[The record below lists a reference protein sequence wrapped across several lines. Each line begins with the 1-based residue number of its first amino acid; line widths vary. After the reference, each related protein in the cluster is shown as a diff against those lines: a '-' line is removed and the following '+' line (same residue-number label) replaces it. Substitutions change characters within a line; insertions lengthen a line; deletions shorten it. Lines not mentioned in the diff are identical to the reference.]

1 MLFDLRGR
9 RRRAV
14 QVTYVTL
21 AVLMGGGLI
30 LFGIGG
36 SVSGGLLD
44 AFKSGNGNSS
54 STNSIVA
61 KSNDNL
67 RKKLARDPNNAS
79 LLAQLAR
86 GEFQAATAQIPSGAS
101 SFPKDARDELA
112 RSSGYWKRYVAVSK
126 GKVNADLARVAVQVY
141 APTAL
146 NKPSDAANA
155 ARIVARAD
163 NDASSYLQ
171 LVQYAS
177 LAGDKRTA
185 DLAAQKALDLAPKS
199 QRKAVKEQ
207 IKQLQSPQPAAT
219 QPPQG

>member
-14 QVTYVTL
+14 QATYVTL
-21 AVLMGGGLI
+21 AVLMGGGLV

-44 AFKSGNGNSS
+44 AFKGGNGNSS

-61 KSNDNL
+61 KSNDRL
-67 RKKLARDPNNAS
+67 RKQLARDPGNPN
-79 LLAQLAR
+79 LLAQLTR

-101 SFPKDARDELA
+101 SFPKDSRDELA
-112 RSSGYWKRYVAVSK
+112 RSSGYWQRYLTASR
-126 GKVNADLARVAVQVY
+126 GKVNTDLARVAVQVY

-146 NKPSDAANA
+146 NKPKDAAQA
-155 ARIVARAD
+155 AQIVARAD

-177 LAGDKRTA
+177 LAGDKRTS
-185 DLAAQKALDLAPKS
+185 DLAAQKAEDLAPKS

-207 IKQLQSPQPAAT
+207 IKQMQSPQAGAT
-219 QPPQG
+219 QPQG